1 MDVNLTQQYY
11 GSMPHPQIIKYDIRP
26 SRASESYDFFDET
39 TDGAVIVEGR
49 SGNSNEQLV
58 IPTDSSDTASLYT
71 QQAGGGR
78 VMREIIV

>member
-1 MDVNLTQQYY
+1 MNLTQQYY
-11 GSMPHPQIIKYDIRP
+11 GSMPHPQIINYDLL
-26 SRASESYDFFDET
+26 DEKT
-39 TDGAVIVEGR
+39 GGAVVVEGR

-71 QQAGGGR
+71 QQPGGGR